1 MKESLAMTVFD
12 LIRISIQGGTRYY
25 VLTDVVKD
33 VAIPCFFIIEDAVK
47 EAVRRPVYDSLGNS
61 VYLKLRGNE

>member
-25 VLTDVVKD
+25 VLTDIVNTLINDPTSGVTLD
-33 VAIPCFFIIEDAVK
+33 QFL
-47 EAVRRPVYDSLGNS
+47 SGNG
-61 VYLKLRGNE
+61 L